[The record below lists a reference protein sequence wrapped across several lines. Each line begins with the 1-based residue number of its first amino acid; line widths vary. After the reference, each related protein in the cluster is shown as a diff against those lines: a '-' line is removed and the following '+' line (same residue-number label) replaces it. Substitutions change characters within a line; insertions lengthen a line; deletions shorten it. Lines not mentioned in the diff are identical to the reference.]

1 VAAQFLS
8 QQRTLE
14 RYVSEGMFYAF
25 SCQEEIGFADP
36 ASVVDPPDPFGL
48 HETFELASNTGSNA
62 FESCAA
68 FDSGRAPAEAD
79 EPVVS
84 DISTLLLAGA
94 FDPVTPVAWAE
105 RAAESL
111 SQSHLVVAPHGSHGV
126 FGTEC
131 GMSLVVAFLDDPTVA
146 PDATCLAGDEL
157 RFVGPR
163 AEEPELEEASYVVEP
178 WGARVTTVRPA
189 SWIVGTLA
197 GDQYRQQ
204 SFLDP
209 TQLFQ
214 LAGDSSLGFSL
225 EVFVE
230 QQWGITLG
238 SAGALD
244 GIDGRWSRRTG
255 ADDGVVVQWFE
266 AEIDAAAATMA
277 YVILVSS
284 PSEQEALMDQVLVP
298 ALRAITIE

>member
-1 VAAQFLS
+1 
-8 QQRTLE
+8 
-14 RYVSEGMFYAF
+14 M
-25 SCQEEIGFADP
+25 
-36 ASVVDPPDPFGL
+36 
-48 HETFELASNTGSNA
+48 
-62 FESCAA
+62 
-68 FDSGRAPAEAD
+68 
-79 EPVVS
+79 VS
-84 DISTLLLAGA
+84 DVPTLLLAGA

-105 RAAESL
+105 RAAEGL
-111 SQSHLVVAPHGSHGV
+111 SRSQLVVAPHGSHGV

-131 GMSLVVAFLDDPTVA
+131 GMSLVVAFFDDPSVA
-146 PDATCLAGDEL
+146 PDAICLADDEL
-157 RFVGPR
+157 QFVGPV
-163 AEEPELEEASYVVEP
+163 AEDPELEEASYVVEP

-189 SWIVGTLA
+189 SWIVGSLA

-230 QQWGITLG
+230 QQWGITLDPA
-238 SAGALD
+238 AGLD
-244 GIDGRWSRRTG
+244 RIDGRWTRRTG
-255 ADDGVVVQWFE
+255 AGDGVVVEWFE
-266 AEIDAAAATMA
+266 TEIDAATATMA

-298 ALRAITIE
+298 ALRAIAVE